1 MNPADPN
8 FLSALRE
15 LYLGAL
21 GPLVA
26 LAIPAARMLGVFI
39 LLPLFTR
46 LGITGLIRGGV
57 ALALALPFAAGLPGM
72 SDISGMGGV
81 PLTLLLVKETMIGV
95 LIGLVAGIPFW
106 IAEAA
111 GELIDQQR
119 GSESALLP
127 DPSGTQEAGIT
138 GTLLV
143 LTSATVFM
151 SAGGLRV
158 LQEGVFQSYAVWPAA
173 ALLPTFSPNAAFL
186 TLQTLDSL
194 MAGGLILAS
203 PLLVAMLLTE
213 FSLGLISRFAP
224 QLNVF
229 DLAMAV
235 KGIVYVVGLPIYAI
249 VLVGYLR
256 DGLSP
261 LGYLAQ
267 QLRGFA
273 G

>member
-1 MNPADPN
+1 MNPQTAD
-8 FLSALRE
+8 SLRE
-15 LYLGAL
+15 LYMGAL
-21 GPLVA
+21 APLVA
-26 LAIPAARMLGVFI
+26 IAIPAARMLGVFT
-39 LLPLFTR
+39 LLPIFTR
-46 LGITGLIRGGV
+46 LGISGLLRGGV
-57 ALALALPFAAGLPGM
+57 ALALALPFAAGVPGQ
-72 SDISGMGGV
+72 GEVAALGGIQ
-81 PLTLLLVKETMIGV
+81 LTLLLGKEAVVGV
-95 LIGLVAGIPFW
+95 VIGLVAGVPFW

-143 LTSATVFM
+143 LTAATVFM
-151 SAGGLRV
+151 TGGGLRLLQEGIFESYALWPAAELLPRFSPGAALATLQTVDRLVAGGLV
-158 LQEGVFQSYAVWPAA
+158 
-173 ALLPTFSPNAAFL
+173 
-186 TLQTLDSL
+186 
-194 MAGGLILAS
+194 LAS
-203 PLLVAMLLTE
+203 PLVVAMLMTE

-256 DGLSP
+256 EGLAP
-261 LGYLAQ
+261 LGNLAA